1 MKKTFL
7 FACAAIAAS
16 LSLTSCSDEVDMFE
30 KAGKTATIDLNITN
44 DDAMATR
51 ASDQTADLNVWKA
64 SVSPKT
70 SELTNATGWVTA
82 NSLGA
87 FKPGNYTIV
96 VSNYATEAEVYSKN
110 DGKGDAYYTGNK
122 EISLVKGSND
132 VEIDC
137 GTAKNCRV
145 KADLSGITGVSGIT
159 EVVLKAKQTGN
170 VTRGEYTFAD
180 QDVAYFYANNAI
192 SYTLNYKYNDSPKT
206 QVTGSILTVE
216 AAKEYKISIGTTD
229 NGKIILTV
237 KYDQTFD
244 EGTTESVTINAAT
257 GEKEQPQ
264 NS

>member
-1 MKKTFL
+1 MRKTFL
-7 FACAAIAAS
+7 FACAAIAAT
-16 LSLTSCSDEVDMFE
+16 LSFTSCTNEVDMFE
-30 KAGKTATIDLNITN
+30 NAGKTAKIDLNITN
-44 DDAMATR
+44 DDAMVTR

-64 SVSPKT
+64 SVTPKT
-70 SELTNATGWVTA
+70 SGLTNATGWVTA

-87 FKPGNYTIV
+87 FKPGNYTIE

-159 EVVLKAKQTGN
+159 EVVLKAKQTG
-170 VTRGEYTFAD
+170 TKERAEYTFAND
-180 QDVAYFYANNAI
+180 DVAYFYANNAI
-192 SYTLNYKYNDSPKT
+192 SYTLDYKYNGTAMT
-206 QVTGSILTVE
+206 QVTGSIQTVD

-229 NGKIILTV
+229 NGKIVLTI
-237 KYDQTFD
+237 KYDNTFGT
-244 EGTTESVTINAAT
+244 GTTESITIDAAT
-257 GEKEQPQ
+257 GAEATAQP
-264 NS
+264 